1 MGFWLSCFKLFSFLT
16 LKDLHFSLKPEDT
29 SLFLSIFLIIHFA
42 CHQLYHI
49 GVRCEKDI
57 SLFFSNFRGLRIS
70 RADGAGDLSNFHFI
84 GYNIGDV
91 NYSFRGPYL

>member
-1 MGFWLSCFKLFSFLT
+1 MPSILPYWCEIVKKP
-16 LKDLHFSLKPEDT
+16 KDNN
-29 SLFLSIFLIIHFA
+29 
-42 CHQLYHI
+42 
-49 GVRCEKDI
+49 
-57 SLFFSNFRGLRIS
+57 LFFSNFRGLRIS

>member
-29 SLFLSIFLIIHFA
+29 SLFLSIF
-42 CHQLYHI
+42 
-49 GVRCEKDI
+49 
-57 SLFFSNFRGLRIS
+57 RGLRIS
-70 RADGAGDLSNFHFI
+70 HADGAGDLSNFHFI